1 MKSLYC
7 QVGWNQTAGEE
18 HRDQVKCCEKS
29 SSIKMLSGKRVGSR
43 NIDNECH
50 KRSHNYVSNRIPVA
64 SPQLCVARQLLIP
77 FEVNSF
83 WKEHNLSVGY
93 GCRITE
99 RCNDDEVHRI
109 QGNDDQKHADRI
121 QDDIENP
128 VFSGFLYF
136 VC

>member
-7 QVGWNQTAGEE
+7 QVGWDQTAGEE

-29 SSIKMLSGKRVGSR
+29 SSIQMLSGKRVGSR

-50 KRSHNYVSNRIPVA
+50 KRSHNTVA
-64 SPQLCVARQLLIP
+64 GPQLCIARQLFVS

-83 WKEHNLSVGY
+83 RKEHNLSVGY

-99 RCNDDEVHRI
+99 RRNDDEVHRI
-109 QGNDDQKHADRI
+109 QGDDDQKHADRI

-136 VC
+136 IC

>member
-1 MKSLYC
+1 
-7 QVGWNQTAGEE
+7 
-18 HRDQVKCCEKS
+18 
-29 SSIKMLSGKRVGSR
+29 MLSGKRVGSR

-50 KRSHNYVSNRIPVA
+50 KRSHNYVSNRITVA
-64 SPQLCVARQLLIP
+64 GPQLCIARQLFVS

-83 WKEHNLSVGY
+83 RKEHNLSVRY

-109 QGNDDQKHADRI
+109 QGDDDQKHADRI

-136 VC
+136 IC